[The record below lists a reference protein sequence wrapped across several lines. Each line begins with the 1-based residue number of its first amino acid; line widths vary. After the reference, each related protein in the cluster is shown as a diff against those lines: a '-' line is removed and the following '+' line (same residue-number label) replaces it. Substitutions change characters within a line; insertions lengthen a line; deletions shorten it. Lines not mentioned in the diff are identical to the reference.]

1 MSLEP
6 GDDGNGNSPFE
17 YQCMAAFQLPSVSIP
32 SIANWSRSILFEAAM
47 FEPGT

>member
-17 YQCMAAFQLPSVSIP
+17 YQCMAAFQLPAVSIL
-32 SIANWSRSILFEAAM
+32 SIASWSRSILFEAAM